1 MEAILWVWSGMGLQ
15 GVRVVLGGK
24 GEQWGGLTGMFD
36 PGFIIKRVLGQICV
50 GPGLC
55 LGLYFNKG
63 PFGLFMK

>member
-1 MEAILWVWSGMGLQ
+1 MEDGE
-15 GVRVVLGGK
+15 GK
-24 GEQWGGLTGMFD
+24 GEQWGGLTGVFD